1 MNLNHYNASTRSYRM
16 QMKSVEID
24 GARHSVKRGEPL
36 YVERGAETIEIFP
49 EIINYSVYKPYVSV
63 YLEGYAAG
71 RTVQCDLYESS
82 GRQLYVPFSR
92 VRQQGS
98 ERTGRE
104 YLSDHQKSRDIR

>member
-63 YLEGYAAG
+63 YLEGY
-71 RTVQCDLYESS
+71 D
-82 GRQLYVPFSR
+82 
-92 VRQQGS
+92 
-98 ERTGRE
+98 
-104 YLSDHQKSRDIR
+104 